1 MLLPKVLEYAE
12 TFKEKY
18 GAEMAYEYL
27 MDAVYFEIYGKNRIK
42 KENSEI
48 EEDDF

>member
-1 MLLPKVLEYAE
+1 MIEMIIPKVLEYAE
-12 TFKEKY
+12 EFKEKY

-27 MDAVYFEIYGKNRIK
+27 VDVIYYEIYGEKRIK
-42 KENSEI
+42 KS